1 MNILIRGG
9 GDLGSGVAFRLH
21 RAGWNVVITE
31 IDKPLVLRRT
41 VSFANAIYERE
52 SIVEGI
58 IARYVIDSKEIPELI
73 NKHEIPVL
81 ISPERYSFP
90 EYMPDVIVDARLL
103 KKFVIYQLHTKPM
116 VIGLGPGFKV
126 GRNCHVVIETN
137 RGHYLGRTLWDGEA
151 ISDTGIPGTISQKSN
166 ERVLRAPASGYIQSN
181 ATLGTFVKKDDL
193 IASID
198 NKPLLAPFDGC
209 LRGLMH
215 DGIYVEEGIKIGDL
229 DPRLDENLIHFI
241 SEKSLA
247 IAGGVLEAILTYQNL
262 IK

>member
-21 RAGWNVVITE
+21 RVGWNIVITE
-31 IDKPLVLRRT
+31 IEKPLVLRRT
-41 VSFANAIYERE
+41 VSYANAIYEKE
-52 SIVEGI
+52 VIVEGI
-58 IARYVIDSKEIPELI
+58 TARYVTDSKDIPDLI
-73 NKHEIPVL
+73 GKHEIPVL

-90 EYMPDVIVDARLL
+90 EYPPDVIVDSRLL
-103 KKFVIYQLHTKPM
+103 KKFVEYRLNTKPM

-126 GRNCHVVIETN
+126 GMNCHVVIETN

-151 ISDTGIPGTISQKSN
+151 MSDTGIPGSVSKKSF
-166 ERVLRAPASGYIQSN
+166 ERVLRAPANGYIQSN
-181 ATLGTFVKKDDL
+181 VTLGTFVKKGDL
-193 IASID
+193 IGRID
-198 NKPLLAPFDGC
+198 NKPILASFDGC
-209 LRGLMH
+209 LRGFMH

-229 DPRLDENLIHFI
+229 DPRLDKNLIHFI